1 MRIVYEHLEPE
12 FPVNWRYTRFQ
23 EPRLDAYWHFHH
35 DYELTYI
42 LNGNGTRL
50 AGSSVEEYRP
60 GDLSLFGPN
69 LPHTY
74 VSTPESEPIEAI
86 VVHFTRDFLGPEF
99 FDSPVFGNVGRMLD
113 DSLRGIHFPEV
124 VPPLAGLDRLAAP
137 ERTVELIRILVMLS
151 RAPYILLTTGRSP
164 SVLHHGTALRIQA
177 MMKVIHSGY
186 TARLSLDDIAAAAHM
201 NASAASRLFSRS
213 TGFTVSHYV
222 NLVRVNRACQLLR
235 DTDRSVSVIA
245 ADSGFGNLSNF
256 NRRFRELKNMS
267 PREYRANFRVELEA
281 VGGRDLRGVR
291 VDLRELRS
299 RRGSRV

>member
-23 EPRLDAYWHFHH
+23 TPRLEPYWHFHH
-35 DYELTYI
+35 EYELTCI
-42 LNGNGTRL
+42 LNGTGTRL
-50 AGSSVEEYRP
+50 AGNSVEEYGP
-60 GDLSLFGPN
+60 GDLSLFGPD

-74 VSTPESEPIEAI
+74 VSAPESEPIDAI
-86 VVHFTRDFLGPEF
+86 VVHFTRDFLGAEF
-99 FDSPVFGNVGRMLD
+99 FDAPVFGNVKRMLD
-113 DSLRGIHFPEV
+113 DAPRGIHFPDA
-124 VPPLAGLDRLAAP
+124 VPLLADLGRLAPP
-137 ERTVELIRILVMLS
+137 ERTVELLRILVMLS
-151 RAPYILLTTGRSP
+151 RAPYILLATGRSP

-186 TARLSLDDIAAAAHM
+186 TARLPLEDIAGAAHM
-201 NASAASRLFSRS
+201 NASAASRLFARS

-235 DTDRSVSVIA
+235 DTDRSVSMVA

-256 NRRFRELKNMS
+256 NRRFRELKKMS

-281 VGGRDLRGVR
+281 VAGASPRGVR
-291 VDLRELRS
+291 V
-299 RRGSRV
+299 